1 MKTMTITH
9 FKAHALRAI
18 ADVSGS
24 REPLVVTKRG
34 RPVVEVVPYR
44 EQAAEAKPGRLADWL
59 VFEGDIVLPLGAGLW
74 EAAQ

>member
-1 MKTMTITH
+1 VKTMTITH

-18 ADVSGS
+18 SDVSGS
-24 REPLVVTKRG
+24 QEPLVVTKRG

-44 EQAAEAKPGRLADWL
+44 APAAEALPGKLADML
-59 VFEGDIVLPLGAGLW
+59 VFEGDIVSPLGARLW

>member
-1 MKTMTITH
+1 MNTMTITY

-44 EQAAEAKPGRLADWL
+44 EFAVDAKPGRLAHLLD
-59 VFEGDIVLPLGAGLW
+59 FEDDIVSPLGAGLW